1 MFPRALN
8 LTIAL
13 PLFMYF
19 STAVH
24 AADKPV
30 MLFDFS
36 KPAVASEWKT
46 VNDNVMGGVSEGR
59 VGVTENALQFYG
71 SLSLENNGGFAS
83 ARSPATRIDL
93 SKYDGLIFRIR
104 GDGRDYYLNVRV
116 PTEQIAFS
124 YRASFKTEQ
133 GKWMEVRMPFAD
145 LQPTS
150 FGRIVENAEA
160 FNPGNVE
167 SLGFLLADKKA
178 GPFKLEIAWIKGS
191 PRADKAAPVRP

>member
-1 MFPRALN
+1 MFQKALTQT
-8 LTIAL
+8 LTL
-13 PLFMYF
+13 LFFMQF
-19 STAVH
+19 SAAIH
-24 AADKPV
+24 AGEKPV

-36 KPAVASEWKT
+36 KPAVAREWKT
-46 VNDNVMGGVSEGR
+46 VNDNVMGGISDGR

-71 SLSLENNGGFAS
+71 ALSLENNGGFAS
-83 ARSPATRIDL
+83 ARSPAAEMDL
-93 SKYDGLIFRIR
+93 SRYDGLIFRVR

-133 GKWMEVRMPFAD
+133 DKWVEVKILFAD
-145 LQPTS
+145 LQATA
-150 FGRIVENAEA
+150 FGRLVENAEA

-178 GPFKLEIAWIKGS
+178 GPFSLEVAWIKGS
-191 PRADKAAPVRP
+191 PRVEKTAPVRP